1 MSKKCVKCN
10 AILKDD
16 DQFCTECGA
25 EQPVEKRCPKCH
37 ALVKKDATFCT
48 NCGAKLDEKAQA
60 ALAVPAT
67 PTTATNKW
75 NMKKIGGIIGI
86 CVVVLV
92 ILVSVL
98 SNSDGNGSTSS
109 SGAISVKAEDM
120 IDDYIRDQVSA
131 EKKYKDKKVKITGK
145 LIRKAQFNNAQ
156 DYGLM
161 IYTKKVAG
169 KDYNII
175 LDVDSKN
182 VNTVN
187 KIKIGDFVS
196 AEGTCVG
203 IVKQKDPTDISIQ
216 IQSEKIN
223 Q

>member
-10 AILKDD
+10 AVLKDT

-25 EQPVEKRCPKCH
+25 EQPFERRCPKCH
-37 ALVKKDATFCT
+37 ALVSKDATFCT
-48 NCGAKLDEKAQA
+48 HCGTQLEENKTQSTA
-60 ALAVPAT
+60 ASVT
-67 PTTATNKW
+67 PTTAKNKG
-75 NMKKIGGIIGI
+75 NMKKIGGIIGVCI
-86 CVVVLV
+86 VVLV
-92 ILVSVL
+92 LLIGIFSSNDNNSSTL
-98 SNSDGNGSTSS
+98 SGGTT
-109 SGAISVKAEDM
+109 SVKAEEM
-120 IDDYIRDQVSA
+120 LDDYIRDQASA
-131 EKKYKDKKVKITGK
+131 EKKYKDKQVKITGK
-145 LIRKAQFNNAQ
+145 LIRKNQFNNAQ
-156 DYGLM
+156 NYGLM
-161 IYTKKVAG
+161 IATKKVSG

-175 LDVDSKN
+175 LDIDPKN

-216 IQSEKIN
+216 IQSDKVN